1 MEMADEKGQENVGK
15 VAVENEMGE
24 ELDIPHPVC
33 ILKATGDHKFEL
45 DISALE
51 EIILKEHIKEKKV
64 VVVSVAGAFRKG
76 KSFLLDFFLRYLQRG
91 GKTDWI
97 GTKDEE
103 LTGFSWRGGA
113 ERETT
118 GVLLWSE
125 PFLCT
130 LPSGEEVVVL
140 LMDTQGAFDTSST
153 VKDCA
158 TVFAVSTMVSSVQVF
173 NISSNLQE
181 DHLQHLQLFT
191 EYGRLA
197 MEENE
202 YKPFQK
208 LEFLIR
214 DWSYPY
220 EYPYGDGQSL
230 LDKRLNVGEEQHDE
244 LKQAREHITTC
255 FENVGCFLMP
265 HPGKKVATD
274 PSFKGQLNAI
284 DEDFQDYLKQLIP
297 RLLAPE
303 NLVVKSING
312 SDITCLTLLQ
322 YFKAYIKIFQGGELP
337 EPKSMLQATAEAN
350 NLAALATAKDQYQRD
365 MEVICGGDTPYLS
378 PHELETKSDHFKY
391 KALTLFTATRKM
403 GTNDFCKEFEN
414 RLNEEMDELFEN
426 FVKLNDSKNVFNAV
440 RTPAVFVVI
449 IIVAYMLSGFFGMIG
464 LTSIAS
470 LFNISMG
477 LALVATVVWSYVRFS
492 GEVREIGVQLDTAA
506 EWIWDEVFLTVY
518 EFALTQGTQAII
530 SRQTSKTKKS
540 S

>member
-1 MEMADEKGQENVGK
+1 
-15 VAVENEMGE
+15 
-24 ELDIPHPVC
+24 
-33 ILKATGDHKFEL
+33 
-45 DISALE
+45 
-51 EIILKEHIKEKKV
+51 
-64 VVVSVAGAFRKG
+64 
-76 KSFLLDFFLRYLQRG
+76 
-91 GKTDWI
+91 
-97 GTKDEE
+97 
-103 LTGFSWRGGA
+103 
-113 ERETT
+113 
-118 GVLLWSE
+118 
-125 PFLCT
+125 
-130 LPSGEEVVVL
+130 
-140 LMDTQGAFDTSST
+140 
-153 VKDCA
+153 
-158 TVFAVSTMVSSVQVF
+158 MVNF
-173 NISSNLQE
+173 I
-181 DHLQHLQLFT
+181 HLF
-191 EYGRLA
+191 
-197 MEENE
+197 
-202 YKPFQK
+202 
-208 LEFLIR
+208 
-214 DWSYPY
+214 
-220 EYPYGDGQSL
+220 
-230 LDKRLNVGEEQHDE
+230 
-244 LKQAREHITTC
+244 
-255 FENVGCFLMP
+255 
-265 HPGKKVATD
+265 
-274 PSFKGQLNAI
+274 SFKGQLNAI

-492 GEVREIGVQLDTAA
+492 GEVR
-506 EWIWDEVFLTVY
+506 
-518 EFALTQGTQAII
+518 
-530 SRQTSKTKKS
+530 
-540 S
+540 